1 VAAGTPRSI
10 ERSAEP
16 VAAWRAWRLRRDG
29 EGGKLRLQP
38 AFRGSSWEPLQPVRA
53 ACARRRRHEAP
64 KRRCTCG
71 LYGFND
77 GSEVGIG
84 GTRLAVVGQVSMWG
98 RVVEHD
104 LGYRAEF
111 AYPARMRLVCSVCL
125 TMGERPATP
134 VVVAEE
140 GGFALPLCEDHA
152 RSHRGHMELRSSTD
166 IEAELLSTYAVDV
179 LPEDSLP
186 PPPAEEQPLGSRW
199 WRGASGKGIIALLM
213 GSLLLR
219 VLLLWAAVSSGMLGS
234 EGLGRDGAPGPAIGV
249 AEVADSA
256 AGENCPRRWV
266 TRPPDGLAGSCPEVP
281 SGSPRDADE
290 QRIRRVHAPHAQA
303 PPQPHP
309 PPLDEPAAS
318 DRPAANTD
326 S

>member
-1 VAAGTPRSI
+1 MAAGTPRSV

-16 VAAWRAWRLRRDG
+16 VAAWRAWRLRRDADRG
-29 EGGKLRLQP
+29 ELRLQP

-53 ACARRRRHEAP
+53 ACARRRRHAAP

-77 GSEVGIG
+77 GSEVGLG

-152 RSHRGHMELRSSTD
+152 RSHRGHRELRPSTEV
-166 IEAELLSTYAVDV
+166 EAELLSTYAVDV
-179 LPEDSLP
+179 LPEGSLP
-186 PPPAEEQPLGSRW
+186 PPPEEEQPLGSRW

-219 VLLLWAAVSSGMLGS
+219 VLLLWAAVSSGMLGGDDLGS
-234 EGLGRDGAPGPAIGV
+234 EGARDPALGVAV
-249 AEVADSA
+249 AEVAGSPS
-256 AGENCPRRWV
+256 GEDCARRWV
-266 TRPPDGLAGSCPEVP
+266 TRPPDGLMGSCSESPAGSTDGERHVL
-281 SGSPRDADE
+281 RA
-290 QRIRRVHAPHAQA
+290 HAPHAHA

-309 PPLDEPAAS
+309 PPPGEPAV

>member
-1 VAAGTPRSI
+1 M

-29 EGGKLRLQP
+29 EAGQLRLQP
-38 AFRGSSWEPLQPVRA
+38 AFRGSPWEPLQPVRA

-152 RSHRGHMELRSSTD
+152 RSHRGHMELRPSTEV
-166 IEAELLSTYAVDV
+166 EAELLSTYAVDV

-186 PPPAEEQPLGSRW
+186 PPPAEEQPLGARW

-234 EGLGRDGAPGPAIGV
+234 EGLDRDGARVPALGA
-249 AEVADSA
+249 AEVG
-256 AGENCPRRWV
+256 AGSPSGGKCAPRWV
-266 TRPPDGLAGSCPEVP
+266 TRPPDRLAGSCPEAS
-281 SGSPRDADE
+281 SGSPGDADE
-290 QRIRRVHAPHAQA
+290 LHIRRAHAPHAQA
-303 PPQPHP
+303 PPQAHA
-309 PPLDEPAAS
+309 PPLGDPAAS

>member
-1 VAAGTPRSI
+1 VAARAPRSV

-16 VAAWRAWRLRRDG
+16 VAAWRAWRLRRNGDAG
-29 EGGKLRLQP
+29 ELRLQP
-38 AFRGSSWEPLQPVRA
+38 AFRGSPWEPLQPVRA

-77 GSEVGIG
+77 GSEVGLG
-84 GTRLAVVGQVSMWG
+84 GTRLAVVGQVAMWG
-98 RVVEHD
+98 RVVEHE

-152 RSHRGHMELRSSTD
+152 RSHRGHRELRPSTEV
-166 IEAELLSTYAVDV
+166 EAELLSTYAVDV
-179 LPEDSLP
+179 LPEGSLP
-186 PPPAEEQPLGSRW
+186 PPPEDEQPLGPRW

-219 VLLLWAAVSSGMLGS
+219 VLLLWAAVSSGMLDG
-234 EGLGRDGAPGPAIGV
+234 EGLGGDGARDPVRRV
-249 AEVADSA
+249 AEVAGSPSGADCARSR
-256 AGENCPRRWV
+256 G
-266 TRPPDGLAGSCPEVP
+266 TTPPDDLVACSSRPDSMDG
-281 SGSPRDADE
+281 ADV
-290 QRIRRVHAPHAQA
+290 RRVRGAHAPQAHA

-309 PPLDEPAAS
+309 PPLGEPTAS

>member
-1 VAAGTPRSI
+1 V

-29 EGGKLRLQP
+29 EAGQLRLQP

-152 RSHRGHMELRSSTD
+152 RSHRGHMELRPSTEV
-166 IEAELLSTYAVDV
+166 EAELLSTYAVDV

-186 PPPAEEQPLGSRW
+186 PPPAEEQPLGARW

-234 EGLGRDGAPGPAIGV
+234 EGLRRDGARVPALG
-249 AEVADSA
+249 ATEVVGSPS
-256 AGENCPRRWV
+256 GENCAPRWV
-266 TRPPDGLAGSCPEVP
+266 TRPPDRLGGSCSAAS
-281 SGSPRDADE
+281 SGSAGDADGV
-290 QRIRRVHAPHAQA
+290 RTRRAHAPHAQA
-303 PPQPHP
+303 PPQAHP
-309 PPLDEPAAS
+309 PPLGDPAAS
-318 DRPAANTD
+318 DRLAANTD